1 MSETTPRQFT
11 HLHVHTEFS
20 LLDGACR
27 IDRMF
32 DHLKAMGQTACAI
45 TDHGVMYGCVAFFDA
60 AKAAGI
66 KPIIGCEVY
75 VATRT
80 RFDKVNRIDGNR
92 HLILL
97 CKNETGYKNLIKMVS
112 AGFLEGFYSKPR
124 IDKDLL
130 EQHHEGLICLSA
142 CLAGEVPK
150 AILAGDY
157 ERAKNTALYYRDL
170 FGEGNYYI
178 ELQDHGLEED
188 RVVLPQLIRLARETG
203 IPMVATND
211 AHYITKEDSKMQS
224 ILLCIQTGKTIAD
237 ADRMEFQTD
246 EFYLKSA
253 DEMYDLF
260 SMVPE
265 ACENTNKIAEQC
277 NFEFTF
283 GETKLPY
290 FRAPDGMENQAYFE
304 KLCWEGLE
312 RRYPGKVTDA
322 LRERLSYEIN
332 VVKKM
337 GYTNYYLIVYDFI
350 NYAKSRD
357 IPVGPGRGSGAGS
370 LAAYCVGITDIDP
383 IRYSLIFERFL
394 NPERVSM
401 PDFDV
406 DFCYERRQE
415 VIDYVNEKYGRDHV
429 AQIVTFGT
437 MAARAAVRDVG
448 RVMGMAYQD
457 VDKVAKLIPMELKM
471 TLQKALEV
479 SPDLKTMYEADP
491 QVHELIDT
499 SLKVE
504 GMPRHASTHAAG
516 VVITREPATEYVPL
530 STNDGLPVTQFNM
543 VEIERLGLLKMDF
556 LGLRTLTVI
565 HDTETAVRRKVPDF
579 RMANISYDDPE
590 TYAMLA
596 KGETEGIF
604 QLESTGMTQ
613 VLVSMRPRNLEDI
626 IALIS
631 LYRPGPMDSIPTY
644 LRNRREPGKIS
655 YKTPQ
660 LAHILDV
667 TNGCIVY
674 QEQVMQIFRELAGF
688 SFGQADNIRRAM
700 SKKKHKVMEAEREH
714 FVHGCTEPGKECAGC
729 VKNGIPEDVANEI
742 YDEMISFASYAFNKS
757 HAACYAYVAF
767 QTAYLK
773 CHYPHEFMAALLTS
787 VLDNTSKVIEYTTE
801 CQRLGIK
808 VLQPDINVSRGGFT
822 ADGDCIRFG
831 LNAVKSV
838 GRNLIEAVVKER
850 QDRPYRG
857 LYDFCRRM
865 YGNEL
870 NRRALENLIKCG
882 AFDTLE
888 PSRRAMLECVE
899 GILKSV
905 ETDMRQNLEGQM
917 DLFGMMSGESQEPAI
932 NDYKVPPMQE
942 YPTSDLLKM
951 EKEVSGLYLSGHPL
965 DAYREQIAKISTCTI
980 AQLQG
985 DDAKQFDN
993 QNVTILCT
1001 VVKNKVMTTKSNTLM
1016 AFTTIEDLTGTME
1029 LLVFPRVLAE
1039 CRAALQE
1046 NAVVVAHGRVSVKEE
1061 EAARL
1066 IVEGVQPIET
1076 YDPNKSFG
1084 RNRVDR
1090 VQKET
1095 RGEGVAGYFLTVP
1108 ARDCAEMHRVE
1119 NLLCNIFD
1127 GGTVKVYF
1135 LFADTGKKAWAR
1147 HMAVKDDPLLRA
1159 ELVRIL
1165 GPEHVKVQGM
1175 DQHAK

>member
-1 MSETTPRQFT
+1 MPEAKQRQFT
-11 HLHVHTEFS
+11 HLHVHTEYS

-32 DHLKAMGQTACAI
+32 EHLKSMGQTACAI

-75 VATRT
+75 VSTRT
-80 RFDKVNRIDGNR
+80 RFDKVNRIDGNS

-130 EQHHEGLICLSA
+130 EQYHEGLICLSA
-142 CLAGEVPK
+142 CLAGEIPK

-157 ERAKNTALYYRDL
+157 ERAKQTALYYRDL
-170 FGEGNYYI
+170 FGEGNYYL

-188 RVVLPQLIRLARETG
+188 QVVLPQLIRLSRETG
-203 IPMVATND
+203 IPMAATND
-211 AHYITKEDSKMQS
+211 AHYITKEDAKMQS

-246 EFYLKSA
+246 EFYLKST

-290 FRAPDGMENQAYFE
+290 FRAPDGMDNQAYFE

-322 LRERLSYEIN
+322 LRERLSHEIN
-332 VVKKM
+332 VVKTM

-383 IRYSLIFERFL
+383 IRYNLIFERFL

-448 RVMGMAYQD
+448 RVMGMPYQD

-479 SPDLKTMYEADP
+479 SPDLKAMYKENP
-491 QVHELIDT
+491 QVHELIET

-516 VVITREPATEYVPL
+516 VVITRESATEYVPL
-530 STNDGLPVTQFNM
+530 ATNDGLPVTQFNM

-565 HDTETAVRRKVPDF
+565 HDTETAVRSRVPEF
-579 RMANISYDDPE
+579 RIAGISYDDPD

-596 KGETEGIF
+596 RGETEGIF

-613 VLVSMRPRNLEDI
+613 VLVSMRPKNLEDI

-644 LRNRREPGKIS
+644 LRNRREPDKIS

-700 SKKKHKVMEAEREH
+700 SKKKHKVMEEEREH
-714 FVHGCTEPGKECAGC
+714 FVHGCAEPGKECPGC
-729 VKNGIPEDVANEI
+729 VKNGIPEQVANEI

-808 VLQPDINVSRGGFT
+808 VLQPDINISRGGFT
-822 ADGDCIRFG
+822 ADGGCIRFG

-850 QDRPYRG
+850 KDRPYRG
-857 LYDFCRRM
+857 LYDFCRRL

-882 AFDTLE
+882 AFDALE
-888 PSRRAMLECVE
+888 PSRRGMLECVE

-905 ETDMRQNLEGQM
+905 ETDMRRNLEGQM
-917 DLFGMMSGESQEPAI
+917 DLFGMMSGETAEPAG
-932 NDYKVPPMQE
+932 NDYKVPKLSE
-942 YPTSDLLKM
+942 YPSGELLKM

-965 DAYREQIAKISTCTI
+965 DAYREQIAKISTCTV

-985 DDAKQFDN
+985 EDARQFDEK
-993 QNVTILCT
+993 NVTLLCT

-1016 AFTTIEDLTGTME
+1016 AFTTIEDLTGSME

-1046 NAVVVAHGRVSVKEE
+1046 NAVVVANGRVSVKEE
-1061 EAARL
+1061 ESARL

-1076 YDPNKSFG
+1076 YDPSKSFG
-1084 RNRVDR
+1084 SNRAER
-1090 VQKET
+1090 VQREKS
-1095 RGEGVAGYFLTVP
+1095 GEGASGYFLTVP
-1108 ARDCAEMHRVE
+1108 SLHCAEMRRVE

-1135 LFADTGKKAWAR
+1135 RFADSGKKALAR

-1165 GPEHVKVQGM
+1165 GAEHVKVQTGSA
-1175 DQHAK
+1175 DAK

>member
-1 MSETTPRQFT
+1 MPEAKQRQFT
-11 HLHVHTEFS
+11 HLHVHTEYS

-32 DHLKAMGQTACAI
+32 EHLKSMGQTACAI

-80 RFDKVNRIDGNR
+80 RFDKVNRIDGNS

-130 EQHHEGLICLSA
+130 EQYHEGLICLSA
-142 CLAGEVPK
+142 CLAGEIPK

-157 ERAKNTALYYRDL
+157 ERAKQTALYYRDL
-170 FGEGNYYI
+170 FGEGNYYL

-188 RVVLPQLIRLARETG
+188 QVVLPQLIRLSRETG
-203 IPMVATND
+203 IPMAATND
-211 AHYITKEDSKMQS
+211 AHYITKEDAKMQS

-246 EFYLKSA
+246 EFYLKST

-290 FRAPDGMENQAYFE
+290 FRAPDGMDNQAYFE

-322 LRERLSYEIN
+322 LRERLSHEIN
-332 VVKKM
+332 VVKTM

-383 IRYSLIFERFL
+383 IRYNLIFERFL

-448 RVMGMAYQD
+448 RVMGMPYQD

-479 SPDLKTMYEADP
+479 SPDLKAMYKENP
-491 QVHELIDT
+491 QVHELIET

-516 VVITREPATEYVPL
+516 VVITRESATEYVPL
-530 STNDGLPVTQFNM
+530 ATNDGLPVTQFNM

-565 HDTETAVRRKVPDF
+565 HDTETAVRSRAPEF
-579 RMANISYDDPE
+579 RISGISYDDPD

-596 KGETEGIF
+596 RGETEGIF

-613 VLVSMRPRNLEDI
+613 VLVSMRPKNLEDI

-644 LRNRREPGKIS
+644 LRNRREPDKIS

-700 SKKKHKVMEAEREH
+700 SKKKHKVMEEEREH
-714 FVHGCTEPGKECAGC
+714 FVHGCAEPGKECPGC
-729 VKNGIPEDVANEI
+729 VKNGIPEQVANEI

-808 VLQPDINVSRGGFT
+808 VLQPDINISRGGFT
-822 ADGDCIRFG
+822 ADGGCIRFG

-850 QDRPYRG
+850 KDRPYRG
-857 LYDFCRRM
+857 LYDFCRRL

-882 AFDTLE
+882 AFDALE
-888 PSRRAMLECVE
+888 PSRRGMLECVE

-905 ETDMRQNLEGQM
+905 ETDMRRNLEGQM
-917 DLFGMMSGESQEPAI
+917 DLFGMMSGETAEPAG
-932 NDYKVPPMQE
+932 NDYKVPKLSE
-942 YPTSDLLKM
+942 YPSGELLKM

-965 DAYREQIAKISTCTI
+965 DAYREQIAKISTCTV

-985 DDAKQFDN
+985 EDARQFDEK
-993 QNVTILCT
+993 NVTLLCT

-1016 AFTTIEDLTGTME
+1016 AFTTIEDLTGSME
-1029 LLVFPRVLAE
+1029 LMVFPRVLAE

-1046 NAVVVAHGRVSVKEE
+1046 NAVVVANGRVSVKEE

-1076 YDPNKSFG
+1076 YDPSKSFG
-1084 RNRVDR
+1084 SNRAER
-1090 VQKET
+1090 VQREKS
-1095 RGEGVAGYFLTVP
+1095 GEGASGYFLTVP
-1108 ARDCAEMHRVE
+1108 SLHCAEMRRVE

-1135 LFADTGKKAWAR
+1135 RFADSGKKALAR

-1165 GPEHVKVQGM
+1165 GAEHVKVQTGSA
-1175 DQHAK
+1175 DAK